1 MKVETVEVPLALDTA
16 PIREQLR
23 VLRLACSQIG
33 FALDTAILA
42 LDDIAGR
49 RDEVGPCPV
58 CWGRVND
65 IAPGAKCKNPACV
78 DGAVPVPEPSEG
90 KTP

>member
-1 MKVETVEVPLALDTA
+1 MKVETVEVPLALDLA

-23 VLRLACSQIG
+23 ALRLACSQIG

-42 LDDIAGR
+42 LDDLASR
-49 RDEVGPCPV
+49 SDESEPCPV

-65 IAPGAKCKNPACV
+65 ITPGAKCKNPACV
-78 DGAVPVPEPSEG
+78 GGRVAVPPIEG
-90 KTP
+90 NEK